1 MPITPE
7 ERARIARENGAKS
20 KGPVTQEGKDR
31 SRLNSLKDGKYAET
45 LASLLPPDEAVT
57 ALEDRREFVVLVHEL
72 MSQYQPVNQ
81 LALGVVIDIATATW
95 QIRRY
100 RCLITAQ
107 WNLAAINE
115 ASKPTNLPAELQ
127 ELSVVTG
134 AARALH
140 TGDKLALV
148 YNREIAN
155 LQKSIAGLERRL
167 KFIHANFNAPVTE
180 AADRPEDAWLQAEPE
195 ERTQP
200 ESEPPVENTDVTPQ
214 QPQKPAKEPLV
225 IYENDP
231 RVIQAYRT
239 LCPDREIV
247 VMPSG
252 PDGAAPLEKGPKAA

>member
-1 MPITPE
+1 
-7 ERARIARENGAKS
+7 
-20 KGPVTQEGKDR
+20 
-31 SRLNSLKDGKYAET
+31 
-45 LASLLPPDEAVT
+45 
-57 ALEDRREFVVLVHEL
+57 

-81 LALGVVIDIATATW
+81 LALSVVIDIATATW

-107 WNLAAINE
+107 WNLAALNE
-115 ASKPTNLPAELQ
+115 ASKPTNLAPELQ
-127 ELSVVTG
+127 ELSVITG

-180 AADRPEDAWLQAEPE
+180 AAEHPEDAWLQPEPEPE

-200 ESEPPVENTDVTPQ
+200 ESEPAVENKEVAAENPAINRSA
-214 QPQKPAKEPLV
+214 KPKEPLV

>member
-45 LASLLPPDEAVT
+45 LAALLPPDEAVI

-81 LALGVVIDIATATW
+81 LALGVVIEIATATW
-95 QIRRY
+95 HIRRY
-100 RCLITAQ
+100 RTLITAQ

-127 ELSVVTG
+127 ELSVMTG

-148 YNREIAN
+148 YNREIAR

-167 KFIHANFNAPVTE
+167 KFLHTNFNAPVTE
-180 AADRPEDAWLQAEPE
+180 AAALPEDAWLQAQPKPE
-195 ERTQP
+195 DRTQP
-200 ESEPPVENTDVTPQ
+200 ETEPVVENTELNDETAENAVFVEDPVVLENASQETVEAARRDHPRR
-214 QPQKPAKEPLV
+214 PIVILPPAE
-225 IYENDP
+225 
-231 RVIQAYRT
+231 
-239 LCPDREIV
+239 
-247 VMPSG
+247 
-252 PDGAAPLEKGPKAA
+252 AA

>member
-1 MPITPE
+1 MPVAAE
-7 ERARIARENGAKS
+7 ERAR
-20 KGPVTQEGKDR
+20 TQEGKFA
-31 SRLNSLKDGKYAET
+31 KT

-57 ALEDRREFVVLVHEL
+57 ALEDRREFVALVHEL

-107 WNLAAINE
+107 WNLAALNE
-115 ASKPTNLPAELQ
+115 ASKPTTLPAELQ
-127 ELSVVTG
+127 ELSVMTG

-180 AADRPEDAWLQAEPE
+180 AAELPEDE

-200 ESEPPVENTDVTPQ
+200 DSTQPVENEQPEPREPITIYNDDPDVL
-214 QPQKPAKEPLV
+214 A
-225 IYENDP
+225 
-231 RVIQAYRT
+231 AYR
-239 LCPDREIV
+239 LVFPDREII
-247 VMPSG
+247 VMP
-252 PDGAAPLEKGPKAA
+252 PEAKPRAA